1 MSLKMRQELNRVDN
15 TNDKS
20 ALTKQF
26 KTMDGLELQQSN
38 DNNSRTSNRK
48 APGDLQNGAG
58 G

>member
-1 MSLKMRQELNRVDN
+1 MNGIDN
-15 TNDKS
+15 TNDES

-38 DNNSRTSNRK
+38 DNDSETNNRK
-48 APGDLQNGAG
+48 APGNIQKGAG